1 MEFDTR
7 NNRWGEGYPIHECYS
22 LLEQKAFHLLSI
34 INASSKSN
42 ALSDLKD
49 TLVVEYECSEVSRLF
64 RLLLECS
71 VIIRNE
77 IDLKSG
83 SNIGRIYSEN
93 SCIGKLYQDIEK
105 AIDQVEELTFRE
117 ACHKIIHARHINF
130 DLENAKSI
138 RQYDSINNIVYLYGE
153 FHHKEWK
160 AELDVCKFVCVL
172 MNLK

>member
-1 MEFDTR
+1 M
-7 NNRWGEGYPIHECYS
+7 
-22 LLEQKAFHLLSI
+22 
-34 INASSKSN
+34 
-42 ALSDLKD
+42 
-49 TLVVEYECSEVSRLF
+49 VEYECSEVS